1 MGTSRVRYADFPG
14 LGTDG
19 SRLGQSLT
27 RYVASCGDFA
37 GLGQDGWQLVGIIV
51 DINSPC
57 ATLPPPELERAGCAW
72 IGSHNAFRVSRH
84 FSRTWHGWVAGG
96 GAPAPNENNK
106 EHGIPDSPP
115 QQCTQRKYMPFG
127 IHLTPAKMLRV
138 PLGVLYIVKHVFRQR
153 VVIENVP
160 LVIVIFCAHCHFPCA
175 PREAAK

>member
-1 MGTSRVRYADFPG
+1 MGMSRVRYADFPG
-14 LGTDG
+14 LGADG

-27 RYVASCGDFA
+27 RYYVASCGDFA

-57 ATLPPPELERAGCAW
+57 ATLPPPELERAGRAW
-72 IGSHNAFRVSRH
+72 IGSYKAFRASRH

-96 GAPAPNENNK
+96 GDPNAPK
-106 EHGIPDSPP
+106 EH
-115 QQCTQRKYMPFG
+115 MPFG